1 MKIIFYETHDPQNG
15 VEYQVPYTV
24 SVSSFLDEELDNTA
38 VELTKIERAEPFK
51 PFAIAEFKPTEE
63 ESIYWLVASDSSVKD
78 IATGRYTHTVQLIE
92 PTKWLERWMVGNKAV
107 SHPISEKV
115 SKASGVTFDFDKQY
129 QGSGLFEIDS
139 YTTPTTSD
147 KIAIYS
153 PLAEEKLSALISQG
167 GLDIRAFSG
176 YFWAEIEYADGNAK
190 RITINYG
197 TGKNFEIIRNDFNVA
212 VSDPYSEVLLYEDS
226 IGPWC
231 VIKYLID
238 FGPSYPLAIGNMIL
252 TGLYSVGFASNSQ
265 NSTYSTV
272 VNNFAKTA
280 QNLLEGEAGVFVLD
294 SSSIP
299 PDDCPEIVVSN
310 ATLREAL
317 DEIGKTFGAI
327 SRLDIYKSGGKFAYK
342 IGFEKFCKDEIAALP
357 DLPGEVIYS
366 QSCEDY
372 CTVLDA
378 TVDNL
383 VQYADG
389 GTIIDP
395 AVDAFRT
402 LRSED
407 ASYRVTEGNCEIL
420 TEFPIERLDHLWVSI
435 KGIDSGETRT
445 LDIAKYC
452 YESAEYSLLSSY
464 LASYPYSKAYAL
476 EYSIGSRAI
485 RGLSFEMEDALS
497 ELLRQPAI
505 VNIINREFGTSFN
518 DGTPLDFTRLL
529 FRVEYVPTGSAR
541 VRMWKPWSYGM
552 HESVLPFNQSAAKLD
567 SSAFGRSMFGN
578 VIRMGNVQ
586 AAYIFTLPLSYSLP
600 ERGCRI
606 GEDGYLA
613 EVKTEYG
620 PASKKVTFTVVQGF
634 NRLSAYVGVNQ
645 TLRLFEISERM
656 SLDRHLI
663 VEDFCSIGT
672 EQTDLERPTSVKDNL
687 IAVFESLFYYSDAP
701 NPARIVAKATGY
713 TGRKNLGSVLKP
725 CLTYAL
731 GNAIAITFCYHD
743 NFAAGRRINRI
754 SYQDEFFKTMTD
766 VPYADAFGRIDL
778 LEVDF
783 MRGVPSRVFSSESDQ
798 IANDMAIANALPAV
812 DGETLNEL
820 AADYFA
826 RFTKGSNAIVVNK
839 DSREAIKGV
848 TYQINIM
855 ERDGVKVSPTL
866 AECTGFGSQGH
877 NLFLVLLNKPINN
890 LTQTVS
896 NDDMIG
902 GTRYSATHTA
912 STPNGFS
919 VTFDGLTSGLS
930 SMLAWAVID
939 DKGRFCFGKNERLTD
954 SSLTVYFSFYH

>member
-51 PFAIAEFKPTEE
+51 PFSIAEFKPTEE

-107 SHPISEKV
+107 TQKLSNYIGNTGFVPIVGRKQLSETFDVITGLALSGGYTLELKSTNAYKMPLEAFKDEINIYLPAAFSEFNADMQAYGYFDAGEIV
-115 SKASGVTFDFDKQY
+115 YVLQNGNIIREIEIDDTKRFGKEEIYESFIPEYGEITLVYIIIPKTASGPY
-129 QGSGLFEIDS
+129 
-139 YTTPTTSD
+139 
-147 KIAIYS
+147 
-153 PLAEEKLSALISQG
+153 
-167 GLDIRAFSG
+167 
-176 YFWAEIEYADGNAK
+176 
-190 RITINYG
+190 YG
-197 TGKNFEIIRNDFNVA
+197 E
-212 VSDPYSEVLLYEDS
+212 
-226 IGPWC
+226 
-231 VIKYLID
+231 
-238 FGPSYPLAIGNMIL
+238 
-252 TGLYSVGFASNSQ
+252 
-265 NSTYSTV
+265 YST
-272 VNNFAKTA
+272 FAKVEVSPIYYSNAANTMIATA
-280 QNLLEGEAGVFVLD
+280 QNLLEGEDGIFSLD
-294 SSSIP
+294 SSSLP
-299 PDDCPEIVVSN
+299 SGNCPEIVVSN

-342 IGFEKFCKDEIAALP
+342 IGFEKFCKDEIASLP

-366 QSCEDY
+366 QSCEDF
-372 CTVLDA
+372 CTALDA

-435 KGIDSGETRT
+435 KGINSGKTRT
-445 LDIAKYC
+445 VDIAKYC
-452 YESAEYSLLSSY
+452 YESSEYSLLSSY
-464 LASYPYSKAYAL
+464 IASYPYSKAYAL
-476 EYSIGSRAI
+476 EYTLGSKGIRSLNFEQEAAI
-485 RGLSFEMEDALS
+485 SQLFKK
-497 ELLRQPAI
+497 PAI
-505 VNIINREFGTSFN
+505 VNIINKEFATTYN
-518 DGTPLDFTRLL
+518 DLRTLDFTELL
-529 FRVEYVPTGSAR
+529 FRAEYVPTGTAR
-541 VRMWKPWSYGM
+541 VRMRKPWSGGM

-567 SSAFGRSMFGN
+567 SAAFGRSMFGN

-586 AAYIFTLPLSYSLP
+586 TAYIFTLPLSYHLP

-613 EVKTEYG
+613 EVKVEYG
-620 PASKKVTFTVVQGF
+620 PASKKATFTVVQGF

-663 VEDFCSIGT
+663 VEDFCAIGT
-672 EQTDLERPTSVKDNL
+672 AQTYLERPTSVKDNL
-687 IAVFESLFYYSDAP
+687 VAVFENLFSYVAHP
-701 NPARIVAKATGY
+701 QTPRIIARATGY
-713 TGRKNLGSVLKP
+713 SQDYPMRSVFKP

-731 GNAIAITFCYHD
+731 GNSIVISFGFLD
-743 NFAAGRRINRI
+743 NYSAGRRIDNI
-754 SYQDEFFKTMTD
+754 LYQDDFFKTMTD
-766 VPYADAFGRIDL
+766 VSYADAFGRIDL

-826 RFTKGSNAIVVNK
+826 RFTNGTNAIVVNK

-855 ERDGVKVSPTL
+855 ERDGVRVSPNF
-866 AECTGFGSQGH
+866 AECTGFGSQGS

-890 LTQTVS
+890 LTQTVR
-896 NDDMIG
+896 NADMIG
-902 GTRYSATHTA
+902 GTRYRATHTA

-919 VTFDGLTSGLS
+919 VTFDGLPSGLS

-954 SSLTVYFSFYH
+954 SSITVYFSFYH